1 MVGAVR
7 YDQVY
12 DYVVVGAGSAGC
24 VLAARLSE
32 DPTVRVAL
40 VEAGGPDRRQE
51 VRVPA
56 AFPKLFRTPYDWN
69 FTTTPQTGLH
79 GRELY
84 WPRGR
89 TLGGSSSLN
98 AMMWVRGHPAD
109 YDGWAGSAGEEWS
122 WDEVARYFR
131 RAERWAG
138 PPGGTAHGT
147 AGPLWISPARSF
159 HPLTDAFLDA
169 CEEAGLPRLAELNGP
184 DHGGCAPTPLNQRRG
199 RRWSAAD
206 GYLRPALRRANLR
219 VVTGQQARRVLFEDG
234 RAYGVELPGGVL
246 RTRREVVLCAGAIGS
261 PHLLLRSGI
270 GDADQLRD
278 AGIEPVAEL
287 PAVGRH
293 LQDHLSVPVLMR
305 TALPRTLTGAD
316 TPANIARYLLSR
328 RGPLTSNIGEAV
340 AFLHSTGEPA
350 PPDLELIFAPV
361 PFVRHGLE
369 VPTEH
374 GVTIG
379 VVLLR
384 PESRGRITL
393 GGPGPDAPPV
403 IDPGYLSSEADLRRL
418 LAGVRFAERLYGTRA
433 LAPHVTGPL
442 EPWPGEQDDKT
453 AAETVRAVAETLYH
467 PVGTCRMGTG
477 DATVTDP
484 RLRVRGVTGLRVA
497 DASVMP
503 AIPRGH
509 THAPTVMI
517 AERAADLLRAAR
529 PVA

>member
-1 MVGAVR
+1 MADAGV
-7 YDQVY
+7 YDQVH

-40 VEAGGPDRRQE
+40 VEAGGPDRGQE

-69 FTTTPQTGLH
+69 FTTTPQAGLH

-89 TLGGSSSLN
+89 VLGGSSSLN
-98 AMMWVRGHPAD
+98 AMMWVRGHRDD
-109 YDGWAGSAGEEWS
+109 YDGWAETAGEEWS
-122 WDEVARYFR
+122 WSEVARYFR
-131 RAERWAG
+131 RAERWTG
-138 PPGGTAHGT
+138 PRDGTAHGT
-147 AGPLWISPARSF
+147 AGPLWISPARSA
-159 HPLTDAFLDA
+159 HPLTTAFLDA
-169 CEEAGLPRLAELNGP
+169 CEEAGLTRLAEPNGP
-184 DHGGCAPTPLNQRRG
+184 DNSGCAPTPLTQRRG

-206 GYLRPALRRANLR
+206 GYLRPALRRGNLR
-219 VVTGQQARRVLFEDG
+219 VVTGQEVGRVLVEDG
-234 RAYGVELPGGVL
+234 RAYGVELPGG
-246 RTRREVVLCAGAIGS
+246 RIRARREVVLSAGAVGS

-270 GDADQLRD
+270 GDADQLAE

-305 TALPRTLTGAD
+305 TALPCTLTGAD
-316 TPANIARYLLSR
+316 TPVNIARYLLTR
-328 RGPLTSNIGEAV
+328 RGPMTSNIGEAV
-340 AFLHSTGEPA
+340 AFCRSGPGPA
-350 PPDLELIFAPV
+350 APDLELIFAPV
-361 PFVRHGLE
+361 PFVEHGLE
-369 VPTEH
+369 APTEH

-379 VVLLR
+379 VILLR

-393 GGPGPDAPPV
+393 GDGPDAPPLV
-403 IDPGYLSSEADLRRL
+403 DPGYLTAAADLRRL
-418 LAGVRFAERLYGTRA
+418 LAGVRLAERLYATRA
-433 LAPHVTGPL
+433 LAPHVTRPL
-442 EPWPGEQDDKT
+442 EPWPGEQDD
-453 AAETVRAVAETLYH
+453 AAAGETVRAVAETLYH

-477 DATVTDP
+477 EDSVTDP
-484 RLRVRGVTGLRVA
+484 RLRVRGVAGLRVA

-503 AIPRGH
+503 AITRGH

-517 AERAADLLRAAR
+517 AERAADLLRG
-529 PVA
+529 